1 VVDFGFPLNRPPAL
15 SPILHESM
23 SHFWKDMGRGL
34 LYAVPV
40 LGVAGLG
47 VREVLRLREALD
59 ESEARRLAA
68 ERALARADERL
79 AAVHRVDDQALAGR
93 LRAAADA
100 AEAQGAADERLT
112 RVVDFLKQEV
122 ATAESTIE
130 ALKQG
135 GAGEAGSFQGASGKT
150 TAELIREISRLNAE
164 IEALR
169 SQARDSQ

>member
-1 VVDFGFPLNRPPAL
+1 
-15 SPILHESM
+15 
-23 SHFWKDMGRGL
+23 MGRGL

-47 VREVLRLREALD
+47 VREVLRLRGELD
-59 ESEARRLAA
+59 ASEAGRLAA
-68 ERALARADERL
+68 ERALARAEERL
-79 AAVHRVDDQALAGR
+79 AAVHRVDDQALAAR

-135 GAGEAGSFQGASGKT
+135 AGGEAGRSAGPSEKS
-150 TAELIREISRLNAE
+150 TAELVREISRLNAE

-169 SQARDSQ
+169 SGRGEAR

>member
-1 VVDFGFPLNRPPAL
+1 
-15 SPILHESM
+15 M

-40 LGVAGLG
+40 LGVAGIG

-79 AAVHRVDDQALAGR
+79 AAAHRMDDQALAAR

-122 ATAESTIE
+122 ATAESTIQ

-135 GAGEAGSFQGASGKT
+135 GAAGVDPSQGPAEKT
-150 TAELIREISRLNAE
+150 TAELVGEISRLNGE
-164 IEALR
+164 IEAMR
-169 SQARDSQ
+169 SRGRGAP